1 MGVEYTDSVKFNYAH
16 AQYPGYSDR
25 LVVKL
30 SVDGGLTFPHTIF
43 DKSGAA
49 LGTTTATSNN
59 FTPTSAS
66 QWATFAYSLGSVLP
80 VELKSFTA
88 QASGSSVNLNWSTA
102 TEVNNLG
109 FEIQKKLQTNL
120 LQ

>member
-59 FTPTSAS
+59 SVSYTHLDVYKRQIISE
-66 QWATFAYSLGSVLP
+66 LGIVIMIIININK
-80 VELKSFTA
+80 KSI
-88 QASGSSVNLNWSTA
+88 N
-102 TEVNNLG
+102 
-109 FEIQKKLQTNL
+109 IKK
-120 LQ
+120 